1 MVRYWPPGNVG
12 GEFVENVRPPGEKFN
27 QLTLTNFSG
36 PVNRVKLMVCR
47 LIGNYPEEFNH

>member
-36 PVNRVKLMVCR
+36 PAKRVKLMVCR